1 METVE
6 TIHEPVLR
14 DEAIEYLKAREG
26 GMFLDCTLGGGGH
39 TAAILAANPNSMV
52 TAFDRDPEAID
63 RATRRFSS
71 EIGKRLT
78 LHQARFSEVGRYV
91 QGMKFNGILAD
102 LGMST
107 DQLEGE
113 RGFSFRD
120 KGALDMRM
128 NPVDPRNASDIVN
141 SYDEGSLRRMFQVG
155 GVQKEARSLTTAIIA
170 GRPISTAKELSKII
184 QETGGARFGRDLM
197 AVVFQAL
204 RIEVNGEFDEIEGL
218 LSSAPKLAKTGT
230 RFAVITFHSLEDK
243 LVTSRFRKWAGADA
257 APAWVGKADTD
268 RLGRLIT
275 KKPVTPS
282 EAEVE
287 RNPASRSARLRVFD
301 FELN

>member
-1 METVE
+1 MALAE
-6 TIHEPVLR
+6 TIHEPVLK
-14 DEAIEYLKAREG
+14 DEVVEYLRAQEG
-26 GMFLDCTLGGGGH
+26 GMYLDCTLGGGGH
-39 TAAILAANPNSMV
+39 TAAILAANPNTTV
-52 TAFDRDPEAID
+52 TAFDRDPEAIE
-63 RATRRFSS
+63 RAIQRFSS

-78 LHQARFSEVGRYV
+78 IQQARFSEVGRYT
-91 QGMKFNGILAD
+91 QGVKFKGILAD

-128 NPVDPRNASDIVN
+128 NPQDPRTASDILN
-141 SYDEGSLRRMFQVG
+141 SYDEGSLRRILQVG
-155 GVQKEARSLTTAIIA
+155 GVQREARSIAKAIIA
-170 GRPISTAKELSKII
+170 GRPITTAKELAKII

-204 RIEVNGEFDEIEGL
+204 RIEVNHEFDEIEGL
-218 LSSAPKLAKTGT
+218 LNSAPKLAGSGT
-230 RFAVITFHSLEDK
+230 RLAVITFHSLEDK

-257 APAWVGKADTD
+257 APAWVGKKDTD
-268 RLGRLIT
+268 RLGKLLT
-275 KKPVTPS
+275 KKAVTPS
-282 EAEVE
+282 EGEVE
-287 RNPASRSARLRVFD
+287 RNPASRSARLRVFE